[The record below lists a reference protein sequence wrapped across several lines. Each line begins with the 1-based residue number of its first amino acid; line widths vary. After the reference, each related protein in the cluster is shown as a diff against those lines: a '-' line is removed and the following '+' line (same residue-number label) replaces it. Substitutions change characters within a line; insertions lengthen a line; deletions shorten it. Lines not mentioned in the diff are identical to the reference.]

1 MVVVCRFLFWS
12 MNPLLLV
19 IFAKD
24 LNLHFFHY
32 IFSSA
37 YVWSSHKYKEF
48 LCGKKWVN
56 WNVILLIDGVDCIYG
71 KLVRSFFNV
80 WKKYFYFCVLESQH
94 NNSLTETK
102 VAQTGEA
109 NTLSVWKKR
118 ERERRKTAWG
128 ILFIFLPRQILTVR
142 NEWTLKVFL
151 VIQAKCKGLFF
162 FVDKKK
168 VKSLLTGTDL
178 WRIVRLF
185 LLCGQT
191 SGCSHCSRPL
201 WADGSGFVQFT
212 LDNFPVFPAISLLA
226 PLTPSTPA
234 FVLRRLVDVAFDVA
248 AAHCKG
254 YIASVLWVAACVP
267 PRWNKREV
275 LRGNK

>member
-12 MNPLLLV
+12 INPLLLV

-56 WNVILLIDGVDCIYG
+56 CWKSHFASIFNGNVILLIDGVDCIYG

-118 ERERRKTAWG
+118 EREREKKNCLRY
-128 ILFIFLPRQILTVR
+128 FIY
-142 NEWTLKVFL
+142 
-151 VIQAKCKGLFF
+151 FF
-162 FVDKKK
+162 A
-168 VKSLLTGTDL
+168 
-178 WRIVRLF
+178 
-185 LLCGQT
+185 QT
-191 SGCSHCSRPL
+191 NIDR
-201 WADGSGFVQFT
+201 
-212 LDNFPVFPAISLLA
+212 
-226 PLTPSTPA
+226 
-234 FVLRRLVDVAFDVA
+234 
-248 AAHCKG
+248 
-254 YIASVLWVAACVP
+254 
-267 PRWNKREV
+267 
-275 LRGNK
+275 